1 MRFLFAILIILL
13 ASAPATSAEPMPDYP
28 KDLDRPYNAGDW
40 TLQCNGSRLCQI
52 IGVVKIPR
60 DHLGV
65 RAVVMIKRGIAKDA
79 KPSLRIAFV
88 DSIGRIDASL
98 PVTNWRLYS
107 RGLPKMP
114 PPIKL
119 ELGQIEAD
127 GAYDVNPDIAAKIIS
142 ALKRWPGSIVHDR
155 SRSIAKMPRGDLARL
170 FRKMDRLQ
178 HPRKPRLTAQETA
191 QWLKEYH
198 YVILRASPFEGSVPE
213 SVLLSCDTRTYVDR
227 PFGVRVASDRLLFT
241 ADCPEG
247 SKVFLQRVGQEPVK
261 FDVTDSDG
269 KIHPHG
275 YAGFNT
281 GTSLLEIQIPKKGNE
296 ACGHWLKMGYT
307 GNEFAMIEDRRYD
320 RCRAVP
326 YDLWPKVWYPTSWKY
341 ADIPPTNG
349 GNAPPIVEG
358 VKRP

>member
-1 MRFLFAILIILL
+1 MRFLLAVFILL
-13 ASAPATSAEPMPDYP
+13 VASAPAKSAEQMPDYL

-40 TLQCNGSRLCQI
+40 TLQCNSSQLCQI
-52 IGVVKIPR
+52 IGVVKIPH
-60 DHLGV
+60 DHAAI

-114 PPIKL
+114 PPIRL
-119 ELGQIEAD
+119 ELGEIEAD
-127 GAYDVNPDIAAKIIS
+127 GAYTVTPDIAAKIIS
-142 ALKRWPGSIVHDR
+142 ALKRWPGAVVQDR
-155 SRSIAKMPRGDLARL
+155 GRNIAKMPRGDLARL

-178 HPRKPRLTAQETA
+178 HPKKPRMTAQETA

-198 YVILRASPFEGSVPE
+198 YVILRALPFEGSVPD
-213 SVLLSCDTRTYVDR
+213 SVLLSCDTRTYVDM
-227 PFGVRVASDRLLFT
+227 PFGVRVAPDQVLFT

-247 SKVFLQRVGQEPVK
+247 SKIFLQKAGQEPVK
-261 FDVTDSDG
+261 FDVSYSDG
-269 KIHPHG
+269 KIYPHG

-281 GTSLLEIQIPKKGNE
+281 ETSLLEIQIPKNGNLE
-296 ACGHWLKMGYT
+296 CGRWLKIGFT
-307 GNEFAMIEDRRYD
+307 GSKFAMIEDRRYD

-341 ADIPPTNG
+341 ADTPPTNE